1 VEFTDKVSVITGAS
15 QGIGETL
22 ARMMA
27 REGALAVLLDIQQ
40 EKLESVVRA
49 IRADGGRAAAYAV
62 DVGSSEQAVEVIKAI
77 LTEHGHI
84 DHLVNNAGIT
94 RDNLLMRMKEEEWDS
109 VIRVNL
115 TGVFNLCKSVIRS
128 MMNQRSGRIVNLA
141 SVSGVMG
148 NVGQA
153 NYSASKAGVI
163 GLTKTLAREAASRGI
178 TVNAVAPGYIATPM
192 TARLSESIKNQ
203 YLDII
208 PLKRFGTP
216 EDVAQAVRFLLSD
229 AAAYITGEVI
239 HVNGGMR
246 M

>member
-1 VEFTDKVSVITGAS
+1 VEFTDKISVITGAS
-15 QGIGETL
+15 QGIGEIL

-27 REGALAVLLDIQQ
+27 KEGALAVLLDIQQ
-40 EKLESVVRA
+40 DKLESVARA
-49 IRADGGRAAAYAV
+49 IRDDGGRAAAYAV
-62 DVGSSEQAVEVIKAI
+62 DVGSSEQAAEVIKAI
-77 LTEHGHI
+77 LTEYGHI

-94 RDNLLMRMKEEEWDS
+94 RDNLLMRMKKEEWDS

-192 TARLSESIKNQ
+192 TERLSESIKNQ
-203 YLDII
+203 YLNII

-216 EDVAQAVRFLLSD
+216 DDVAQAVRFLLSD
-229 AAAYITGEVI
+229 AASYITGEVI

>member
-1 VEFTDKVSVITGAS
+1 MEFTDKVSVVTGAS

-22 ARMMA
+22 ARMLA

-40 EKLESVVRA
+40 DKLESVVRSIQA
-49 IRADGGRAAAYAV
+49 EGGRAAAYVV
-62 DVGSSEQAVEVIKAI
+62 DVGDSGQTDEVIKTI
-77 LTEHGHI
+77 LAEHHRV

-94 RDNLLMRMKEEEWDS
+94 RDSLLMRMKEEEWNS

-115 TGVFNLCKSVIRS
+115 TGVFNLCKAVIRC

-153 NYSASKAGVI
+153 NYSAAKAGVI
-163 GLTKTLAREAASRGI
+163 GLTKTLAREAAARGI

-192 TARLSESIKNQ
+192 TESLADAIKNQ
-203 YLDII
+203 YLSLI

-216 EDVAQAVRFLLSD
+216 EDVAHAVKFLLSD
-229 AAAYITGEVI
+229 AASFITGEVI

>member
-15 QGIGETL
+15 QGIGEIL

-27 REGALAVLLDIQQ
+27 KEGALAVLLDIQQ
-40 EKLESVVRA
+40 DKLESVARA
-49 IRADGGRAAAYAV
+49 IRDDGGRAAAYAV
-62 DVGSSEQAVEVIKAI
+62 DVGSSEQAAEVIKAI
-77 LTEHGHI
+77 LTEYGHI

-94 RDNLLMRMKEEEWDS
+94 RDNLLMRMKKEEWDS

-192 TARLSESIKNQ
+192 TERLSESIKNQ
-203 YLDII
+203 YLNII

-216 EDVAQAVRFLLSD
+216 DDVAQAVRFLLSD
-229 AAAYITGEVI
+229 AASYITGEVI

>member
-1 VEFTDKVSVITGAS
+1 MEFTEKISVITGAS

-22 ARMMA
+22 ARMLA
-27 REGALAVLLDIQQ
+27 RDGALTVLLDIQQ
-40 EKLESVVRA
+40 DKLESVVRS
-49 IRADGGRAAAYAV
+49 IRSEGGRAASYAL
-62 DVGSSEQAVEVIKAI
+62 DVGDSGQVSEVIEAI
-77 LTEHGHI
+77 LAEHGRI

-94 RDNLLMRMKEEEWDS
+94 RDNLMMRMKQEEWDS
-109 VIRVNL
+109 VLRVNL
-115 TGVFNLCKSVIRS
+115 TGVFHLCKSVIRA
-128 MMNQRSGRIVNLA
+128 MMNRRSGRIVNLA

-163 GLTKTLAREAASRGI
+163 GLTKTLARESASRGI

-192 TARLSESIKNQ
+192 TEKLSDSIKSQ
-203 YLDII
+203 YLNLI

-229 AAAYITGEVI
+229 AASYITGEVI